1 MSCLGDVTAALV
13 DGELDHPARERAQR
27 HLANC
32 DPCRAEVDAQ
42 RRLKARLTGLRAD
55 PPMPDHTLTTR
66 LLALAMTGSDVTG
79 SDMTG
84 SDMTGSDM
92 TGSDVVRS
100 KPVGSTHPRGA
111 RSAPPASAG
120 VRPRRRRLRRRASA
134 GAGLLA
140 LGLTAAF
147 VLGGTPPRQPSTP
160 VDPGTDLFVTDFVS
174 TTRDTPPARSASF
187 TGGGDGSGR

>member
-1 MSCLGDVTAALV
+1 MRCLGDVTAALV
-13 DGELDHPARERAQR
+13 DGELDHAARERAQR

-32 DPCRAEVDAQ
+32 DACRAEVDAQ

-55 PPMPDHTLTTR
+55 PPAPDHTLTMR
-66 LLALAMTGSDVTG
+66 LLALAATG

-84 SDMTGSDM
+84 PDM

-100 KPVGSTHPRGA
+100 QPVGSTHPRGA
-111 RSAPPASAG
+111 KSAPPAPAG

-147 VLGGTPPRQPSTP
+147 VLGGTPPQQPSTP